1 MEGVHE
7 VNPDR
12 LETLVAGPYE
22 LPYIEYGDVEAA
34 VKLVLDGE
42 DYWYYKTF
50 PLKGY
55 GAVLP
60 RAIAELEAQGH
71 RPLLARYGTRIYVYA
86 TGVTPIGAGKAP
98 GV

>member
-7 VNPDR
+7 VNADR

-22 LPYIEYGDVEAA
+22 LPYIEYGNVEAA

-42 DYWYYKTF
+42 DYWIYKTF

-55 GAVLP
+55 SAVLP
-60 RAIAELEAQGH
+60 RVIAELQGEGH